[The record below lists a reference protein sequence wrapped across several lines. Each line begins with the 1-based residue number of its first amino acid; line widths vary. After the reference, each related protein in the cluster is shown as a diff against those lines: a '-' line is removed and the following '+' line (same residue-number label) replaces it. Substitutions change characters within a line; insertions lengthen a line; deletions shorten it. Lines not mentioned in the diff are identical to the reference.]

1 MAQGKVRY
9 AVVGGGEI
17 SQGAFMPGI
26 AASDNSE
33 MTALVTGDPK
43 KAEVL
48 GKRYNLRVYGYEEYE
63 TLLKSG
69 EIDAVYVATPNFRH
83 RKDAV
88 PALEAGIHVLLEKPM
103 ATSIEDCE
111 AMIEAA
117 ERGNAKLMIA
127 YRLHHEPGT
136 LEMVQHMREGTIG
149 EPRTFSS
156 QLTQDLNPKNHRA
169 LHGYWAGPVP
179 DMGTYPINAVRHL
192 FGAEPT
198 EVSAMSDNTPGRDY
212 TCDDSVTVSLRFPE
226 GRLAQ
231 FFVSY
236 ATSGHNYFSVVGERG
251 ALLAR
256 PSYMFGPGVS
266 IDYDLSVDGE
276 TTAHSPGAV
285 EQFGGQTD
293 YFSHCILNDIAPE
306 ADGMEGLRDVR
317 ILDAIERA
325 LTTGQPQSL
334 EPLEY
339 RSRIR
344 PDQVRRLT
352 PVEPPEVVSV
362 ETISG
367 D

>member
-17 SQGAFMPGI
+17 SQSAFMPGI
-26 AASDNSE
+26 AASDHSE
-33 MTALVTGDPK
+33 MMALVTGDSR

-48 GKRYNLRVYGYEEYE
+48 GERYNLKVYGYDEYE
-63 TLLKSG
+63 TLLNSG

-83 RKDAV
+83 RQDAV

-111 AMIEAA
+111 AIIAA
-117 ERGNAKLMIA
+117 ADRSGAKLMIA

-136 LEMVQHMREGTIG
+136 LEMIQHLREGTIG
-149 EPRTFSS
+149 APRTFSS
-156 QLTQDLNPKNHRA
+156 QLTQHINPKNHRA
-169 LHGYWAGPVP
+169 LHGYWGGPVP
-179 DMGTYPINAVRHL
+179 DLGTYPINAVRHL
-192 FGAEPT
+192 FGAEPV
-198 EVSAMSDNTPGRDY
+198 EVSAMSESTSDRGY
-212 TCDDSVTVSLRFPE
+212 TCDDSVAVGLRFPE

-236 ATSGHNYFSVVGERG
+236 AASGHNHLSVVGERG
-251 ALLAR
+251 ALFAK
-256 PSYMFGPGVS
+256 PSYMFGPTVS

-276 TTAHSPGAV
+276 TTSHSPGPV
-285 EQFGGQTD
+285 EQFGGQID
-293 YFSHCILNDIAPE
+293 YFSHCILNDLAPE
-306 ADGMEGLRDVR
+306 ADGTEGLRDVR
-317 ILDAIERA
+317 ILEAIERA
-325 LTTGQPQSL
+325 LESGQSQSI
-334 EPLEY
+334 EPLTY
-339 RSRIR
+339 RERLQ

-367 D
+367 G